1 MLGEYAPLLVLFGLT
16 LGLGLAILGIAAY
29 VGPRRPS
36 PVKRETYES
45 GMTAIGPGQRRMPA
59 RFYLVATLFILFDIE
74 AIYLYP
80 WAVVFRDLARPAPDG
95 QGLAALGGVA
105 VFVGVLALGLVHAWR
120 RGALEWD

>member
-1 MLGEYAPLLVLFGLT
+1 VLGDYAPLLVLFGVA
-16 LGLGLAILGIAAY
+16 LGLGLAILGIAAL

-45 GMTAIGPGQRRMPA
+45 GMTAIGPGQRRTPV

-74 AIYLYP
+74 AIYLFP
-80 WAVVFRDLARPAPDG
+80 WAIVFRDLAQPAPIG
-95 QGLAALGGVA
+95 QGFGALASMA
-105 VFVGVLALGLVHAWR
+105 VFVGVLTLGLVHAWR